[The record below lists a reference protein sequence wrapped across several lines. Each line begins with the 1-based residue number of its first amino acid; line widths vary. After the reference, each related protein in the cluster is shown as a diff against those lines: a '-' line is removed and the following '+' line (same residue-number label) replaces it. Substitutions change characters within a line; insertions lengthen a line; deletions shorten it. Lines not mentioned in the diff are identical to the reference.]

1 MYSPLHHDQS
11 IRLRNQPHSTSS
23 IELVNLYTSTYVRT
37 SVLRATQAATAE
49 MEADEWPWTG
59 IGEGGSYGRLMGSV
73 ASGVQRL
80 EGIN

>member
-1 MYSPLHHDQS
+1 MSLVGHTQS
-11 IRLRNQPHSTSS
+11 HSTSS
-23 IELVNLYTSTYVRT
+23 IELVKLYTSTYVCS

-49 MEADEWPWTG
+49 MEADKWPRTG
-59 IGEGGSYGRLMGSV
+59 IGDGESYGRLVGSV